1 MGLKDSVFNKVYA
14 PIIGRDSWTIIP
26 LLLRPHSRGTVK
38 LKTSNPLDY
47 ALFIPNYF
55 QDNRDIK
62 VLVEGAKIAF
72 QVANAK
78 VFKQFNSKIHSIP
91 LPNCAHLKFLSDQYI
106 ECHARTISM
115 TIYHP
120 VGTAKMGVYNDP
132 FAVVDSR
139 LKIFNIKGLRVT
151 DASIM
156 PTIVSGNTNAAV
168 IMIAEKAAD
177 MIKEDWGLS

>member
-1 MGLKDSVFNKVYA
+1 MIQFNA

-26 LLLRPHSRGTVK
+26 LLLRPHSRGHVR
-38 LKTSNPLDY
+38 LKTKNPLDY
-47 ALFIPNYF
+47 ALFTSNYF
-55 QDNRDIK
+55 IDDRDIK
-62 VLVEGAKIAF
+62 TLVEGAKIALS
-72 QVANAK
+72 VANAK
-78 VFKQFNSKIHSIP
+78 VFKQFNSKVHSIP
-91 LPNCAHLKFLSDQYI
+91 LPNCAHLPFLSDEYI

-120 VGTAKMGVYNDP
+120 VGTAKMGVYRDP
-132 FAVVDSR
+132 FAVVDPR
-139 LKIFNIKGLRVT
+139 LKVFGIQGLRIA

-177 MIKEDWGLS
+177 IIKEDWGVLYPGTS